1 MRVALL
7 GVDDR
12 GRNFEALGTTLNRI
26 GFLASTGIFNL
37 ISLTRWEYDGVVGYG
52 EDQDLF
58 HPSTSRDFYRAHRE
72 SRAKGGRR

>member
-1 MRVALL
+1 VVLR

-12 GRNFEALGTTLNRI
+12 GRNFEALGTTKNRI

-37 ISLTRWEYDGVVGYG
+37 ISLTRWEYDGVVGHG

-58 HPSTSRDFYRAHRE
+58 HPSTSRDFYRNHRAE
-72 SRAKGGRR
+72 RAKTRS